1 MAKRKRI
8 QKKYEV
14 DIVIPVFG
22 KFDLLEKTLGAIPAA
37 AGTLSYRVIMV
48 DDFSPDQKE
57 ADMFYL
63 THKAD
68 NIFVARNHKNMGYP
82 GAVNRGVRIGLSKAI
97 LLLNSDVVLDSYAIV
112 RLYNTLLGDDKI
124 APSPVDPAKNMGVGV
139 VAPKLLF
146 AEGQGKGRV
155 QHAGI
160 FFDLWATPIH
170 RFIGWG
176 GDNPHVNK
184 PMGLQ
189 AVSGACL
196 MTRRETW
203 NAAVAGQKAA
213 GDNTPGAMNEVY
225 GRGTYEDMEYC
236 ISARANGYRVVYDP
250 RATGTHVV
258 GASARD
264 TGGYPLTRN
273 KQIFLA
279 RCGHLLVYDE
289 WMVT

>member
-1 MAKRKRI
+1 MAKRKRVPV
-8 QKKYEV
+8 KKYEV

-22 KFDLLEKTLGAIPAA
+22 QFDLLEKTLAAIPAA
-37 AGTLSYRVIMV
+37 AGTLSYHIIMV

-57 ADMFYL
+57 ANAFYKA
-63 THKAD
+63 HKAE
-68 NIFVARNHKNMGYP
+68 NISVIRNHKNMGYP
-82 GAVNRGVRIGLSKAI
+82 RAVNRGVRIGLSKAI

-112 RLYNTLLGDDKI
+112 KLYNTLLGDDKI
-124 APSPVDPAKNMGVGV
+124 PPSPVDPAKSKGVGI

-146 AEGQGKGRV
+146 ANGYNKV

-170 RFIGWG
+170 RFIGWS
-176 GDNPHVNK
+176 GDNRLVNK
-184 PMGLQ
+184 PIGLQ

-196 MTRRETW
+196 MTRREVW
-203 NAAVAGQKAA
+203 NAAVENQQAA
-213 GDNTPGAMNEVY
+213 GDLSLGAMNEVY

-236 ISARANGYRVVYDP
+236 ISARANGYRVIYDP
-250 RATGTHVV
+250 RAAGTHVV
-258 GASARD
+258 GASAKD